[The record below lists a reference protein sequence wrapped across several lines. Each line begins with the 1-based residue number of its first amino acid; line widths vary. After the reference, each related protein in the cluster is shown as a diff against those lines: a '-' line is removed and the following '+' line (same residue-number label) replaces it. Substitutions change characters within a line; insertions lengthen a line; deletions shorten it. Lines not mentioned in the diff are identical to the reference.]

1 MTLAT
6 QGSSSARRIAGIAP
20 RASIP
25 DDELRLRPRALGRAL
40 AEAGFDAWIAY
51 GDDRAVAGPDHIR
64 FLVDLAPH
72 FEPVLIAA
80 RVDEARPVVLT
91 GPETVGYAEVV
102 TARASVEDILAIA
115 ELAHPDE
122 EYPTIP
128 AIDGFARLEEI
139 CAGARRIAVLSAGAV
154 PFPVWQELI
163 APLAV
168 DNTTIA
174 SGDAVAYALRA
185 VKTAAEQAVIDEAYR
200 IARCGLEAAVA
211 AIRPGAT
218 EREVVAAAEGVM
230 RAEGAEGFGIDTMVA
245 SGVANTAPI
254 LARSTFREIRPE
266 DLVSVTVAPRYEGYH
281 AALARPFLFRP
292 DHEIEYAIAT
302 ARLGQR
308 AAVEH
313 FRVGAKGRDSAKA
326 VRDLFDAASTGAEL
340 PYVPVHSIGVIEFEP
355 PIFDSNSNSEVE
367 EGMALSIDAALFH
380 ARWGGLRIEDGFSIR
395 SGGIAEPRFPDYE
408 TMVPVF
414 L

>member
-1 MTLAT
+1 M
-6 QGSSSARRIAGIAP
+6 RRIPGIAARP
-20 RASIP
+20 SIP
-25 DDELRLRPRALGRAL
+25 DHELRARPSTLGNAL

-64 FLVDLAPH
+64 FLADLAPH
-72 FEPVLIAA
+72 FEPVLLAA
-80 RVDEARPVVLT
+80 RVADARPVLLT
-91 GPETVGYAEVV
+91 GPETVGYATGV
-102 TARASVEDILAIA
+102 TARAAVEEITAIA

-128 AIDGFARLEEI
+128 AISGLGRLREVF
-139 CAGARRIAVLSAGAV
+139 AGARRIAVLGAGAV
-154 PFPVWQELI
+154 PHPLWQQLI
-163 APLAV
+163 APLA
-168 DNTTIA
+168 DAGRTIA
-174 SGDAVAYALRA
+174 AGDAVAYGLRA
-185 VKTAAEQAVIDEAYR
+185 VKTDAEQAVIDEAYR
-200 IARCGLEAAVA
+200 IARLGLEGAVD

-218 EREVVAAAEGVM
+218 EREVVAAAEEAM
-230 RAEGAEGFGIDTMVA
+230 RAAGAEGFGIDTMVA

-254 LARSTFREIRPE
+254 LARSTFRQIAVD

-292 DHEIEYAIAT
+292 EHEIEHAVDT

-308 AAVEH
+308 AALEH
-313 FRVGAKGRDSAKA
+313 FRVGAPGRDSARA
-326 VRDLFDAASTGAEL
+326 LADVFDAASTGAEL

-355 PIFDSNSNSEVE
+355 PIFGSSSEAEVQ

-380 ARWGGLRIEDGFSIR
+380 AEWGGLRIEDGFSIR
-395 SGGIAEPRFPDYE
+395 SGGVVEPRFSDYE

-414 L
+414 LSP

>member
-1 MTLAT
+1 V
-6 QGSSSARRIAGIAP
+6 RRIAGIGP
-20 RASIP
+20 RPSIP
-25 DDELRLRPRALGRAL
+25 DDELRDRPRVLGCAL

-72 FEPVLIAA
+72 FEPVLLAA

-102 TARASVEDILAIA
+102 TARAAVEEVLAIA

-128 AIDGFARLEEI
+128 AINGLARLRET
-139 CAGARRIAVLSAGAV
+139 CAGGRRIAVLGAGAV
-154 PFPVWQELI
+154 PSPLWQQLI
-163 APLAV
+163 APLV
-168 DNTTIA
+168 SENRTIV
-174 SGDAVAYALRA
+174 SGDAIAYALRA

-200 IARCGLEAAVA
+200 IARCGLQAAVV
-211 AIRPGAT
+211 AIRPGAA
-218 EREVVAAAEGVM
+218 ERDVVAAAEGAM
-230 RAEGAEGFGIDTMVA
+230 RAAGAEGFGIDTMVA

-254 LARSTFREIRPE
+254 LARSTFRKIHSE

-281 AALARPFLFRP
+281 GALARPFLFRP
-292 DHEIEYAIAT
+292 DHEIEHAIDT

-308 AAVEH
+308 AAVDH

-326 VRDLFDAASTGAEL
+326 LRDLFDAASTGAEL
-340 PYVPVHSIGVIEFEP
+340 PYVARLYTTGRDDV
-355 PIFDSNSNSEVE
+355 
-367 EGMALSIDAALFH
+367 EGMRRAADLDVLPESWRDYFRKRLE
-380 ARWGGLRIEDGFSIR
+380 AR
-395 SGGIAEPRFPDYE
+395 AA
-408 TMVPVF
+408 
-414 L
+414 

>member
-1 MTLAT
+1 
-6 QGSSSARRIAGIAP
+6 
-20 RASIP
+20 
-25 DDELRLRPRALGRAL
+25 
-40 AEAGFDAWIAY
+40 
-51 GDDRAVAGPDHIR
+51 
-64 FLVDLAPH
+64 
-72 FEPVLIAA
+72 VLIAA
-80 RVDEARPVVLT
+80 RVDDARPVVLT

-102 TARASVEDILAIA
+102 TARAAVGDVIAIA

-128 AIDGFARLEEI
+128 AINGLASLRET
-139 CAGARRIAVLSAGAV
+139 CAGARRIAVLGAGAV
-154 PFPVWQELI
+154 PSPLWQQLI
-163 APLAV
+163 APLAGE
-168 DNTTIA
+168 DRTIV

-200 IARCGLEAAVA
+200 IARCGLQAAVV
-211 AIRPGAT
+211 AIRPGST
-218 EREVVAAAEGVM
+218 EREVAAAAEGGM
-230 RAEGAEGFGIDTMVA
+230 RAAGAEGFGIDTMVA

-254 LARSTFREIRPE
+254 LARSTFRKIRPG

-292 DHEIEYAIAT
+292 NHEIEHAIDT

-313 FRVGAKGRDSAKA
+313 FRVGAKGRDSARA

-355 PIFDSNSNSEVE
+355 PIFGSGSDVEVQA
-367 EGMALSIDAALFH
+367 GMALSIDAALFH
-380 ARWGGLRIEDGFSIR
+380 ADWGGLRIEDGFSIR
-395 SGGIAEPRFPDYE
+395 SDGVAEPRFSDYE